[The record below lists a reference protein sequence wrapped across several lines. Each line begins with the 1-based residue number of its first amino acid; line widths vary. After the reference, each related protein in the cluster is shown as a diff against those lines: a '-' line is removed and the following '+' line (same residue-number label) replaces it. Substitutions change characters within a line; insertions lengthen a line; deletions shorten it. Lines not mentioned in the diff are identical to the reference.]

1 MSSISIRQMRAVLPR
16 LEHLLETEGEIVI
29 TRRGKPVARILPTR
43 PEGGIPSRVDLRRQM
58 RRLEVGS
65 EELIREDRDGRGW
78 AVYRY
83 QRARQALPQ

>member
-65 EELIREDRDGRGW
+65 EELIREDRDGRG
-78 AVYRY
+78 
-83 QRARQALPQ
+83 